1 MQTDIDDWKDK
12 SLINENNNLL
22 EELYNNS
29 NTAEWD
35 TAYASWDYNVN
46 SLTGIDS
53 IMWMIDLLQL
63 VLW

>member
-1 MQTDIDDWKDK
+1 MQGNRCLKDK
-12 SLINENNNLL
+12 SLINNALL
-22 EELYNNS
+22 EQLYNN
-29 NTAEWD
+29 TALWD
-35 TAYASWDYNVN
+35 TAYSSWDYNVN